1 MAENPSTPDKAMR
14 AKRMEWNKMLLV
26 RQQPLLHRDRQAGIG
41 QDPTDST
48 MPDSI
53 LGGPTDASRES
64 ASATT
69 LWLMSEINSL
79 MNKSCR
85 CWQTDQ
91 GSKTLERK
99 GTGNAG
105 LQKKNYQELT

>member
-1 MAENPSTPDKAMR
+1 MHGEEQDVTGETTATTAPGSGGQELSRTQ
-14 AKRMEWNKMLLV
+14 LT
-26 RQQPLLHRDRQAGIG
+26 QQ
-41 QDPTDST
+41 
-48 MPDSI
+48 PDSI
-53 LGGPTDASRES
+53 LGSPTAASRES

-69 LWLMSEINSL
+69 SWLMSEINSL
-79 MNKSCR
+79 MNKSCC

-105 LQKKNYQELT
+105 LQKKNYQELTRSKVEYCC